1 MHIPGSSHPQYQGL
15 ACHTNSRHVL
25 LCNLSMYCLPPCLT
39 TIPIWDDVCLC
50 WVHFSHGASLVI
62 EYILHIIPETALWG
76 HIQTGNKHSLT
87 NLDFHQ
93 DDHVR
98 DFLYLKYLLYLLH
111 SSSIFDVSYC
121 IINRV
126 ISYWPSAELALT
138 FSLRPSTMTYSYVN
152 GPIRNI
158 VLKRLSFGS
167 KECTNELKL
176 ECANF
181 LGQTS

>member
-1 MHIPGSSHPQYQGL
+1 MHNPGSSHPQYQGL

-25 LCNLSMYCLPPCLT
+25 LCNLSRYCLPPC
-39 TIPIWDDVCLC
+39 
-50 WVHFSHGASLVI
+50 
-62 EYILHIIPETALWG
+62 
-76 HIQTGNKHSLT
+76 
-87 NLDFHQ
+87 HQ
-93 DDHVR
+93 DDPVR
-98 DFLYLKYLLYLLH
+98 DFLYLEYLLYLLH
-111 SSSIFDVSYC
+111 TSSTFDVSYC
-121 IINRV
+121 IINQV